1 MQLLTIIMMIK
12 IIIIHQQITVAPVTT
27 RITTI
32 ATRDTMEFV
41 STNNTSEKNR
51 LTFLSDHVKN

>member
-1 MQLLTIIMMIK
+1 MIIK

-27 RITTI
+27 GITTI

-41 STNNTSEKNR
+41 STNNTSEKIG
-51 LTFLSDHVKN
+51 